1 MSPEKKYR
9 VAKGKI
15 TDFILREIDNGEIS
29 EEEIAKIL
37 IEISLSYL
45 KYPVINKQTKEGV

>member
-45 KYPVINKQTKEGV
+45 KYPVINKQAKEGV